1 MSYSAQ
7 EKVERYKR
15 IKAGGTH
22 PAAACLP
29 AQLQRGV
36 INLRLHRHG
45 YAKRRIVRREPPD
58 ARTRS
63 QWPKAGYVA
72 VDAPGSVVD
81 PNAVAQ
87 QQKKKKH
94 VVCFSNLKD
103 GVYKSIRHFF
113 LLLTRDMSK
122 QLGDINRSLARA
134 HRTLEH
140 ENDALIVL
148 KDKLE
153 TAVDRNT
160 GSSLTGKAW
169 MAFDKIKAGAGVSD
183 PKKET
188 QLKLKLEGVGKAVGR
203 RH

>member
-1 MSYSAQ
+1 M
-7 EKVERYKR
+7 RR
-15 IKAGGTH
+15 GGLSDESRLT
-22 PAAACLP
+22 PAP
-29 AQLQRGV
+29 ARSGQKQVTLQWTRRV
-36 INLRLHRHG
+36 PSLIRTPLRSS
-45 YAKRRIVRREPPD
+45 KRRK
-58 ARTRS
+58 S
-63 QWPKAGYVA
+63 M
-72 VDAPGSVVD
+72 
-81 PNAVAQ
+81 
-87 QQKKKKH
+87 
-94 VVCFSNLKD
+94 VCFSNLKD

-169 MAFDKIKAGAGVSD
+169 MAFDKIKRALGVRSEEA
-183 PKKET
+183 KRSS
-188 QLKLKLEGVGKAVGR
+188 A
-203 RH
+203 